1 MPRYLLSVYGAAER
15 NQFGDYP
22 SKEEMLQA
30 FADTGAFNEKLQRD
44 GHFVF
49 ADGLEQATTATT
61 VDGRGGKPVFTDG
74 PYLET
79 KEYLGGFWVIE
90 ASDLDEALALAAEA
104 SKACRGTVEVR
115 PFQTEE
121 SIRAMLEA

>member
-1 MPRYLLSVYGAAER
+1 MPRYLLSVYGPAER
-15 NQFGDYP
+15 NEYGDYP

-49 ADGLEQATTATT
+49 ADGLEQATAATT
-61 VDGRGGKPVFTDG
+61 VDGQGEKPIYTDG
-74 PYLET
+74 PYLES

-90 ASDLDEALALAAEA
+90 AADLDQALALAAEA
-104 SKACRGTVEVR
+104 SKACRGKVEVR

-121 SIRAMLEA
+121 SFKALLEP